1 MASGVKSG
9 YKFTYVPGTTDT
21 AGNVQAYTITAM
33 PLVPG
38 STGQRSFFT
47 DQSGTIRNT
56 SSGTADAASAPLS

>member
-1 MASGVKSG
+1 
-9 YKFTYVPGTTDT
+9 
-21 AGNVQAYTITAM
+21 VQAYTITAM